1 MTDVSVNLKEF
12 LWFQKYRPNKVKETI
27 LPDNIKTAFQ
37 GFVDQDRVPNLILNG
52 SRGIGKTTVAIAM
65 CEEVGADYLFI
76 NASEDS
82 GIDTIR
88 TTIRNFAS
96 SYSISQSQKVIIL
109 DEADGLSPNAQ
120 GALKSSI
127 EEFSKSCSFIFT
139 CNLLNKIIE
148 PIQSRCSVIDFKIA
162 PSEKPKLA
170 GEFYKRCCQIL
181 KLEEVSFNKT
191 VVAEVVTKHFPDFRR
206 VLNELQRYS
215 VGKVL
220 DVGVLANLEDEKFAE
235 LISALKEKRFNDAR
249 KWVANN
255 SDIDS
260 DTLYRELYDKSADV
274 CQPQSIPELVMIIAD
289 YAYKSAFVIDKEINT
304 MACMTELM
312 LKVNWK

>member
-1 MTDVSVNLKEF
+1 MSDVSVNPKEF
-12 LWFQKYRPNKVKETI
+12 LWFQKYRPSKVAETI
-27 LPDNIKTAFQ
+27 LPPNIKDAFQ
-37 GFVDQDRVPNLILNG
+37 GFVNQDRVPNLILNG
-52 SRGIGKTTVAIAM
+52 QRGIGKTTIAIAM
-65 CEEVGADYLFI
+65 CEEVGADYLFV

-88 TTIRNFAS
+88 TKIRNFAS
-96 SYSISQSQKVIIL
+96 SYSLSHSQKVIIL

-139 CNLLNKIIE
+139 CNLLSKIIE
-148 PIQSRCSVIDFKIA
+148 PIQSRCSVVDFKIN
-162 PSEKPKLA
+162 PTEKPKLA
-170 GEFYKRCCQIL
+170 AEFYKRCCQIL
-181 KLEEVSFNKT
+181 KLEGVEFNKT

-215 VGKVL
+215 VGGTL
-220 DVGVLANLEDEKFAE
+220 DLGILANLNEEVFGE
-235 LISALKEKRFNDAR
+235 LITNLKEKKFSDVR

-260 DTLYRELYDKSADV
+260 DTLYRKLYDMAFEV
-274 CQPQSIPELVMIIAD
+274 CQPQSVPELVLIIAD

-312 LKVNWK
+312 MKVTWK